1 MGEDVAQAAP
11 TRGRASAGPV
21 TPAVRPAAPGD
32 VGALAETAAAAFAD
46 YPWTRWIVDAD
57 DHVRRLRALY
67 AIHLDVALRF
77 GEVWMADDASGV
89 AAWTWS
95 PAEQRQAAYLAETGL
110 LERVAALAG
119 ARAQNAARADVLLR
133 PHVPP
138 EPHWCLAAVAVRPD
152 AQRRGLATRLLAP
165 VLSRCDADGHVAR
178 LETSSP
184 DNVRLYER
192 LGFRTREEITVPTGP
207 RVWLM
212 VRQPT
217 TDGGRSRC
225 DLRVPP

>member
-1 MGEDVAQAAP
+1 MSSGRQPSGPAGAP
-11 TRGRASAGPV
+11 SAGPI

-32 VGALAETAAAAFAD
+32 VGALAETAASAFAD

-57 DHVRRLRALY
+57 DHAERLRGLY

-95 PAEQRQAAYLAETGL
+95 PAEQRQAAYLAEAGL
-110 LERVAALAG
+110 LARLAALAG
-119 ARAQNAARADVLLR
+119 ARAQNVERADALLS
-133 PHVPP
+133 PHVPA

-165 VLSRCDADGHVAR
+165 VLARCDTEGHSAR

-192 LGFRTREEITVPTGP
+192 LGFRTHAEVDVPEGP
-207 RVWLM
+207 HVWLM
-212 VRQPT
+212 LRQPT
-217 TDGGRSRC
+217 TGGRRSGC
-225 DLRVPP
+225 DLRDLT